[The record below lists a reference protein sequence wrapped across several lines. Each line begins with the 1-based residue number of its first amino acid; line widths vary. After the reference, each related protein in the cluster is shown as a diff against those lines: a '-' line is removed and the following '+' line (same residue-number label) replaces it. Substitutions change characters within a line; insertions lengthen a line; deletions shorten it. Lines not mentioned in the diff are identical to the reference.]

1 VREDDRDAL
10 ESALGEAL
18 ERKGATLIACRIG
31 ARAYDGRI

>member
-18 ERKGATLIACRIG
+18 ERKGSTLIACRIG